1 MTSRRGGPDG
11 PEDVDAAFAE
21 IVAGLE
27 REGVGIGL
35 TEEIEK
41 PDLEHDTPTGP
52 IGPIEP
58 ATPPTGWRRPEGPWD
73 WAATGGDLGEA
84 DTADAAEPEEHYV
97 PPEPPPLP
105 RLRTSTIFGLV
116 MMLIGVL
123 LLVAPRAIGLNVGI
137 ALPLALVSI
146 TSGVG
151 WLMLRIKQGP
161 PPGSGDDG
169 AQI

>member
-27 REGVGIGL
+27 REGVGVGL

-41 PDLEHDTPTGP
+41 PDLDHDTPTA
-52 IGPIEP
+52 PIEP
-58 ATPPTGWRRPEGPWD
+58 ATPPTGWRRPEAPWD
-73 WAATGGDLGEA
+73 WTGSTGDLG
-84 DTADAAEPEEHYV
+84 DPDPSEPEEHFV

-105 RLRTSTIFGLV
+105 RPRLSTVFGLV
-116 MMLIGVL
+116 MILLGVL
-123 LLVAPRAIGLNVGI
+123 LLVAPRAIGLNVAI

-146 TSGVG
+146 TSGIG

-161 PPGSGDDG
+161 PPGSDGGDG
-169 AQI
+169 AQV